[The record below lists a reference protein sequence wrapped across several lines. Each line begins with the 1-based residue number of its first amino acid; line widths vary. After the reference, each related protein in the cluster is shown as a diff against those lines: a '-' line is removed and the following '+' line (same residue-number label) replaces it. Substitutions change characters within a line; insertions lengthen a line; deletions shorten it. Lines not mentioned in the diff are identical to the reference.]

1 MKNCIELNQKCKR
14 TLEKRDSK
22 TQFRVFWGAKIGIN
36 EGFSFKKHFWGF
48 RLFLV
53 DFLEEKGKTFRA
65 TLVRYMSQFPAFGS
79 LLVIERSGGLVHSPV
94 EVGMA

>member
-1 MKNCIELNQKCKR
+1 MQKNLGK
-14 TLEKRDSK
+14 K
-22 TQFRVFWGAKIGIN
+22 TQKLNF
-36 EGFSFKKHFWGF
+36 GFFEVQKSGLMEDSHFKKHFWGF

>member
-1 MKNCIELNQKCKR
+1 MQKNLGK
-14 TLEKRDSK
+14 K
-22 TQFRVFWGAKIGIN
+22 TQKLNF
-36 EGFSFKKHFWGF
+36 GFFEVQKSGLMEDSHLKSIFGF
-48 RLFLV
+48 LRLFLV

>member
-1 MKNCIELNQKCKR
+1 MQKNLGKKELKKEEN
-14 TLEKRDSK
+14 
-22 TQFRVFWGAKIGIN
+22 FGFFGGAKIGIN
-36 EGFSFKKHFWGF
+36 GGFSHKKHFWGF

>member
-1 MKNCIELNQKCKR
+1 MKNCIELNQKCKG
-14 TLEKRDSK
+14 TLEKR
-22 TQFRVFWGAKIGIN
+22 TQKEGEFRIFWGAKIRIN
-36 EGFSFKKHFWGF
+36 GGFSFL

>member
-1 MKNCIELNQKCKR
+1 MQKNLGK
-14 TLEKRDSK
+14 K
-22 TQFRVFWGAKIGIN
+22 TQKLNF
-36 EGFSFKKHFWGF
+36 GFFEVQKSGLMEDSHLKSIFGF

-53 DFLEEKGKTFRA
+53 EKGKTFRA

>member
-1 MKNCIELNQKCKR
+1 MQKSG
-14 TLEKRDSK
+14 LMADSHIK
-22 TQFRVFWGAKIGIN
+22 SIFGVLGC
-36 EGFSFKKHFWGF
+36 
-48 RLFLV
+48 FLV

>member
-1 MKNCIELNQKCKR
+1 MKNCIELIQKCKR
-14 TLEKRDSK
+14 SKNLRKKNSKRGE
-22 TQFRVFWGAKIGIN
+22 FRIFWGAKIRIN
-36 EGFSFKKHFWGF
+36 GGFSFL

>member
-14 TLEKRDSK
+14 TLEKRTQKLNFGFFEVQKSGLMEDSHLK
-22 TQFRVFWGAKIGIN
+22 SIFGL
-36 EGFSFKKHFWGF
+36 

>member
-1 MKNCIELNQKCKR
+1 MQKSGLMK
-14 TLEKRDSK
+14 DSHLK
-22 TQFRVFWGAKIGIN
+22 SIF
-36 EGFSFKKHFWGF
+36 GF

>member
-1 MKNCIELNQKCKR
+1 MQKNLGK
-14 TLEKRDSK
+14 K
-22 TQFRVFWGAKIGIN
+22 TQKLNF
-36 EGFSFKKHFWGF
+36 GFFEVQKSGLMKDSHLKSIFGF
-48 RLFLV
+48 RS
-53 DFLEEKGKTFRA
+53 FLEEKGKTFRA

>member
-1 MKNCIELNQKCKR
+1 MKNCIELNQKCKG
-14 TLEKRDSK
+14 TLEKRTQKLNFGFFEVQKSGLMEDSHLK
-22 TQFRVFWGAKIGIN
+22 SIFEAVFG
-36 EGFSFKKHFWGF
+36 S
-48 RLFLV
+48 
-53 DFLEEKGKTFRA
+53 FLEEKGKTFRA